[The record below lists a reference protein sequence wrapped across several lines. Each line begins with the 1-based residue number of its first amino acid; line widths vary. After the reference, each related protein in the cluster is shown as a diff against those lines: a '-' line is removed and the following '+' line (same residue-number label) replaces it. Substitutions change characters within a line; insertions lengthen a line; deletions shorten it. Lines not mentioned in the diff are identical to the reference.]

1 MLVFEDLYE
10 GYFLKILLKVVLSLM
25 VVFLAACSGSVDSES
40 GIALEVFKS
49 PTCGCCGKW
58 VAHLGDSGFSPS
70 IRNLNSLDS
79 IKQKFSIPAELQS
92 CHTGVSADGFFFEG
106 HIPAKFIQ
114 TFLSNPPEGAIGLAV
129 PGMPA
134 GSPGMEMGD
143 RFSPYS
149 IFLVRAD
156 GSKEVFAEV
165 KSSKEQF

>member
-1 MLVFEDLYE
+1 M
-10 GYFLKILLKVVLSLM
+10 KIIPNIFLSLIF
-25 VVFLAACSGSVDSES
+25 VFLAACSGSDPVDSEK

-58 VAHLGDSGFSPS
+58 VTHLEEKGFNPVV
-70 IRNLNSLDS
+70 RNKNSLDS
-79 IKQKFSIPAELQS
+79 IKKKFNIPAELQS
-92 CHTGVSADGFFFEG
+92 CHTGVSAEGFVFEG

-114 TFLSNPPEGAIGLAV
+114 AFLSSPPDGAIGLAV

-149 IFLVRAD
+149 IILLKSD
-156 GSKEVFAEV
+156 GSQEVFAEV
-165 KSSKEQF
+165 SSAEEQF